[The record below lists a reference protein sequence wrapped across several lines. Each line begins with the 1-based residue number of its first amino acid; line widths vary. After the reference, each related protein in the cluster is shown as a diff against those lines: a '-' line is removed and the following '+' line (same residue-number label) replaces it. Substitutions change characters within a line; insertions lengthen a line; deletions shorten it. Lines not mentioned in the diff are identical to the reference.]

1 MRSADLAQKIFSAA
15 DTVRGPL
22 DATEYQRV
30 LSVVLL
36 LKWASD
42 HPEKLTIPERAEW
55 DRLKAS
61 ADTSAADTLRVA
73 VAALSDS
80 NPEILGKEF
89 RQLASLTRL
98 TDAQAKYLIGTF
110 DSILEVT
117 GDSEQDDELAG
128 RAYEQLLYRFTDKR
142 GEFSTPPSVSRLM
155 AQLADPQ
162 PGHSAYDPCVGT
174 GGLLIAADTY
184 VADHTGQTDALSLF
198 GQDINQQT
206 CTVAR
211 LNLLLH
217 NITNATV
224 RAGDALENP
233 SYLDDSGSLRSFD
246 RVVTDPP
253 FSLKGPRKP
262 IPQHTRYGV
271 SRLADLMFVQHVL
284 ASLTPDGV
292 GVVTV
297 PHGVLFRGGAEG
309 QIRQGLLEDG
319 RIAAVI
325 TLGRN
330 IFHATSIPASLLVLR
345 GEHSAKT
352 SPRNVLFIN
361 AENELDVARAKNHLA
376 PRHIER
382 IATTFHSQEETNHFS
397 RLVSIGEIASKQF
410 SLNVSA
416 YIDPPPTP
424 VMSPDVGAL
433 LTGGIP
439 VSEVGALQDRFAAF
453 GIDPTSLFVPREPGY
468 LDFPPEGYETIAAT
482 IPKRTAPV
490 ETEFTTAV
498 EHWTQQFRADKAILT
513 GEPLATARK
522 HFSETFLHALSAS
535 AIVNNEQLSGLFA
548 DWWVTNEEDLT
559 RLRSP
564 DNGSDSPAAKEYE
577 DLYHT
582 IDADLV
588 VRATQLVARE
598 RRRLVDTY
606 VAWGKQYNTS
616 LEELETRR
624 AEVSSR
630 LTTHLRRLGYSEEL
644 TH

>member
-1 MRSADLAQKIFSAA
+1 MRSADLAQHLWKAA
-15 DTVRGPL
+15 DTLRGPL

-30 LSVVLL
+30 FSVVLL
-36 LKWASD
+36 LKWASH
-42 HPEKLTIPERAEW
+42 HPEKLTIPEPATW
-55 DRLKAS
+55 DKLTAS
-61 ADTSAADTLRVA
+61 TDTSAADALRVA
-73 VAALSDS
+73 AAALSDS
-80 NPEILGKEF
+80 NPEILDKEF
-89 RQLASLTRL
+89 QHLASLTKL
-98 TDAQAKYLIGTF
+98 TDAQAKFLIDTF

-117 GDSEQDDELAG
+117 GDSEQDDEDAG

-142 GEFSTPPSVSRLM
+142 NEFSTPPSVRRLM
-155 AQLADPQ
+155 VQLADPE
-162 PGHSAYDPCVGT
+162 PGHSVYDPCVGT
-174 GGLLIAADTY
+174 GGLLIAADAY
-184 VADHTGQTDALSLF
+184 VADRTGQTNALSLF

-233 SYLDDSGSLRSFD
+233 SYLDDSGSLQRFD

-330 IFHATSIPASLLVLR
+330 IFHNTSIPAGLLVLR

-352 SPRNVLFIN
+352 SQRDVLFIN

-382 IATTFHSQEETNHFS
+382 IATTFHSQEETDHFS
-397 RLVSIGEIASKQF
+397 RLVPIGEIASKEF
-410 SLNVSA
+410 NLNVSA

-424 VMSPDVGAL
+424 VTSPDIGAL
-433 LTGGIP
+433 LTGGVP
-439 VSEVGALQDRFAAF
+439 VSEVGASRDRFAAF
-453 GIDPTSLFVPREPGY
+453 GIEPMSLFVPREPGY
-468 LDFPPEGYETIAAT
+468 LDFPPEGYEAVAAT
-482 IPKRTAPV
+482 IPERTAPV
-490 ETEFTTAV
+490 ETGFTTAV
-498 EHWTQQFRADKAILT
+498 EHWTQQFRADKTILS

-535 AIVNNEQLSGLFA
+535 AILNNEQLSGLFT
-548 DWWVTNEEDLT
+548 DWWVTNQEDLN
-559 RLRSP
+559 RLHSP
-564 DNGSDSPAAKEYE
+564 DNGPDSPAAKEYK
-577 DLYHT
+577 DLYDR

-588 VRATQLVARE
+588 ARATKLVAQE
-598 RRRLVDTY
+598 RNRLVDTY
-606 VAWGKQYNTS
+606 VAWGNRYNTS
-616 LEELETRR
+616 LKELETRR

-630 LTTHLRRLGYSEEL
+630 LTTHLRRLGYPEEL